1 MWQAPAFWNDH
12 HIMCH
17 VAALLHCECPKP
29 ASRPKPQPATT
40 SQTINGGNHLAAP
53 IPALV
58 QRMVSA

>member
-1 MWQAPAFWNDH
+1 MTII
-12 HIMCH
+12 IMCH